1 MEGEEEMDN
10 PSRERFR
17 TMAAQGALVPVYRE
31 LAADLE
37 TPVSVYLKLRGQ
49 GPSFLLESV
58 EKAEQVGRYSFL
70 GFNPRRQIIT
80 RHREVTFLDNGRSKK
95 RELAEGE
102 DPLDV
107 VASELKRYQPVA
119 PLGELEEDLPR
130 FFGGGVGYLGY
141 DLVRFFERLPEA
153 THDEL
158 SLPDLHLLVTDTLMV
173 FDHVRHRL
181 LVVANVHVPPGSD
194 PNALYDEAMARLDTL
209 EAKLRA
215 SLPPLPT
222 PPGQPGGKLTS
233 NMTQDQF
240 EAAVRRAKEYIAAGD
255 IFQVV
260 PSQRLRR
267 RTRARPFSI
276 YRALRRLNPSPYMF
290 FLALGGDPPIHLV
303 GSSPEVLVRLEG
315 RTAEVRPIAGTR
327 PRGRT
332 GDEDRELEAD
342 LLADPKERA
351 EHVMLVD
358 LGRNDLGR
366 VCRYGTVE
374 VPDLLSVERYSHVIH
389 LVSRVT
395 GQLREGVG
403 AYDLLRATFP
413 AGTVSGA
420 PKVRAMEIIEE
431 LETVRRGHYAGAVG
445 YFGFNGNMDTCIT
458 IRTILMKGNI
468 AYLQAGGGIVADSE
482 PTREW
487 EETLHKAR
495 ALSVAI
501 DMAEQ
506 GA

>member
-1 MEGEEEMDN
+1 
-10 PSRERFR
+10 
-17 TMAAQGALVPVYRE
+17 MAGQGALVPVTRE

-37 TPVSVYLKLRGQ
+37 TPVSVYLKLRGP

-70 GFNPRRQIIT
+70 GFNPRRQIIARDRT
-80 RHREVTFLDNGRSKK
+80 VTILDNGGSETHR
-95 RELAEGE
+95 LDAGQ
-102 DPLDV
+102 DPLHL
-107 VASELKRYQPVA
+107 VATELGRYQPVA
-119 PLGELEEDLPR
+119 PLDGSLQDLPR
-130 FFGGGVGYLGY
+130 FFGGAVGYLGY
-141 DLVRFFERLPEA
+141 DLVRFFERLPR
-153 THDEL
+153 TTGDEL
-158 SLPDLHLLVTDTLMV
+158 LLPDLHLLMTDTLV
-173 FDHVRHRL
+173 IFDHVRHRL
-181 LVVANVHVPPGSD
+181 LVVANARLTPDSD
-194 PNALYDEAMARLDTL
+194 LDAAYDDAVARLDAV
-209 EAKLRA
+209 EARLQA
-215 SLPPLPT
+215 PLPPEPT
-222 PPGQPGGKLTS
+222 PPGRSDVELAS

-240 EAAVRRAKEYIAAGD
+240 EAAVVRAKEYIAAGD

-267 RTRARPFSI
+267 RTRATPFGI

-290 FLALGGDPPIHLV
+290 FLALGGDPPLHLI
-303 GSSPEVLVRLEG
+303 GSSPEVLVRLQD

-327 PRGRT
+327 PRGKT
-332 GDEDRELEAD
+332 EEEDRALEAE

-366 VCRYGTVE
+366 VCEYGTVK
-374 VPDLLSVERYSHVIH
+374 VPDLLTVERYSHVIH

-395 GQLREGVG
+395 GQLHDGVD
-403 AYDLLRATFP
+403 AFDLLRATFP

-431 LETVRRGHYAGAVG
+431 LESVRRGHYAGAVG
-445 YFGFNGNMDTCIT
+445 YFGFNGSMDTCIT
-458 IRTILMKGNI
+458 IRTILMQGEI
-468 AYLQAGGGIVADSE
+468 AYLQAGGGIVADSH

-501 DMAEQ
+501 EMAEQ
-506 GA
+506 GV

>member
-1 MEGEEEMDN
+1 MN
-10 PSRERFR
+10 TLSREQFR
-17 TMAAQGALVPVYRE
+17 TMAEHGTLIPVCRE

-70 GFNPRRQIIT
+70 GFNPRRQIVARDRQVTILENGHCET
-80 RHREVTFLDNGRSKK
+80 RQ
-95 RELAEGE
+95 LAEGE
-102 DPLDV
+102 DPLHM
-107 VASELKRYQPVA
+107 VASDLERYQPVA
-119 PLGELEEDLPR
+119 PLGTLAHDLPR
-130 FFGGGVGYLGY
+130 FFGGAVGYLGY
-141 DLVRFFERLPEA
+141 DLVRFFERLPET

-158 SLPDLHLLVTDTLMV
+158 NLPDLHLLMTDTLVV

-181 LVVANVHVPPGSD
+181 LVVANVQVAPQTSRD
-194 PNALYDEAMARLDTL
+194 AAYDDAIARLDAVETGL
-209 EAKLRA
+209 QV
-215 SLPPLPT
+215 SLPPVPL
-222 PPGQPGGKLTS
+222 PPGPSDEELAS

-240 EAAVRRAKEYIAAGD
+240 ETAVRKAKEYIRAGD

-267 RTRARPFSI
+267 QTQANPFSI

-290 FLALGGDPPIHLV
+290 FLALGGDPPVHLI
-303 GSSPEVLVRLEG
+303 GSSPEVLVRLQG

-327 PRGRT
+327 PRGKT
-332 GDEDRELEAD
+332 GDQDRALEAD

-366 VCRYGTVE
+366 VCKFGTVE
-374 VPDLLSVERYSHVIH
+374 VPDFLTVERYSHVIH

-395 GQLREGVG
+395 GQLRDGVD
-403 AYDLLRATFP
+403 AFDLLRATFP

-420 PKVRAMEIIEE
+420 PKVRAMEIIDE
-431 LETVRRGHYAGAVG
+431 LESVRRGHYAGAVG

-458 IRTILMKGNI
+458 IRTILMQGNV
-468 AYLQAGGGIVADSE
+468 AYLQAGGGIVADSD

-501 DMAEQ
+501 EMAEQ
-506 GA
+506 GI

>member
-1 MEGEEEMDN
+1 MDI
-10 PSRERFR
+10 PSRELFR
-17 TMAAQGALVPVYRE
+17 RMAAQGALVPVYRE

-37 TPVSVYLKLRGQ
+37 TPVSVYLKLRGW

-80 RHREVTFLDNGRSKK
+80 RRREVTLWDNGQPKK
-95 RELAEGE
+95 RQLAEGE
-102 DPLDV
+102 DPLHV
-107 VASELKRYQPVA
+107 VASELERYQPVA
-119 PLGELEEDLPR
+119 PLGELEKDLPC

-141 DLVRFFERLPEA
+141 DLVRFFERLPEM

-158 SLPDLHLLVTDTLMV
+158 NLPDLHLLVTDTLVV

-181 LVVANVHVPPGSD
+181 LAVANVHVPPGGD
-194 PNALYDEAMARLDTL
+194 LNALYDEAIAKLDAFEARLQ
-209 EAKLRA
+209 A
-215 SLPPLPT
+215 SLPPLST
-222 PPGQPGGKLTS
+222 PPGQPEGKLTS

-240 EAAVRRAKEYIAAGD
+240 EATVRKAKEYIAAGD

-290 FLALGGDPPIHLV
+290 FLALGGDPPIHLI

-315 RTAEVRPIAGTR
+315 STAEVRPIAGTR
-327 PRGRT
+327 PRGKT
-332 GDEDRELEAD
+332 EDKDRELEAD

-351 EHVMLVD
+351 EHIMLVD

-366 VCRYGTVE
+366 VCKFGTIQ

-395 GQLREGVG
+395 GQLCEGVK

-420 PKVRAMEIIEE
+420 PKVRAMEILEE

-501 DMAEQ
+501 EMAEQ
-506 GA
+506 GT

>member
-1 MEGEEEMDN
+1 MN
-10 PSRERFR
+10 IPSLELFR

-37 TPVSVYLKLRGQ
+37 TPVSVYLKLRGP

-80 RHREVTFLDNGRSKK
+80 RDREVTLLDNGQSEKHQ
-95 RELAEGE
+95 LADGE
-102 DPLDV
+102 DPLHV
-107 VASELKRYQPVA
+107 VASELERYRPVA
-119 PLGELEEDLPR
+119 PAAELGKDLPR
-130 FFGGGVGYLGY
+130 FFGGAVGYLGY
-141 DLVRFFERLPEA
+141 DLVRFFERLPA
-153 THDEL
+153 TTYDEL
-158 SLPDLHLLVTDTLMV
+158 NLPDLHLLVTDTLVV

-181 LVVANVHVPPGSD
+181 LIVANVHVPPASESHVVYSQ
-194 PNALYDEAMARLDTL
+194 AIARLDAI
-209 EAKLRA
+209 EARLQA
-215 SLPPLPT
+215 PLPLL
-222 PPGQPGGKLTS
+222 PALPDRSGGELAS
-233 NMTQDQF
+233 NMTQEQF
-240 EAAVRRAKEYIAAGD
+240 EAAVRKAKEYIAAGD

-260 PSQRLRR
+260 PSQRLSR
-267 RTRARPFSI
+267 RTRASPFDI

-290 FLALGGDPPIHLV
+290 FLALGGDPPIHLI

-315 RTAEVRPIAGTR
+315 STAEVRPIAGTR
-327 PRGRT
+327 PRGKT
-332 GDEDRELEAD
+332 PDQDRELEAE

-366 VCRYGTVE
+366 VCKFGTVQ
-374 VPDLLSVERYSHVIH
+374 VPDLLTVERYSHVIH

-395 GQLREGVG
+395 GQLREGIG

-431 LETVRRGHYAGAVG
+431 LERVRRGHYAGAVG

-458 IRTILMKGNI
+458 IRTILMKGDV
-468 AYLQAGGGIVADSE
+468 AYLQAGGGIVADSD

-501 DMAEQ
+501 GMAEQ
-506 GA
+506 GT